1 MGKTEAEERRMNQM
15 RGTKVTGTRWHQYRE
30 TIIFNAMHNADAPL
44 KAAAH
49 WFILAENATASRN
62 GSVSGVAS
70 QYVTIGG
77 ILP

>member
-1 MGKTEAEERRMNQM
+1 L
-15 RGTKVTGTRWHQYRE
+15 HQYRE